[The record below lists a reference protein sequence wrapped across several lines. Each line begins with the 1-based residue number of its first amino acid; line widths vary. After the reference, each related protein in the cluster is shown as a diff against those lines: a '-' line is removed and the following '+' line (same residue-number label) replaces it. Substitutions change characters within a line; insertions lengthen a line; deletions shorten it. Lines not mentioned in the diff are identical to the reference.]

1 MKKFIYK
8 ICSSS
13 DWIKAKKSSRF
24 NGTKK
29 DKLDGYIHFSNK
41 SQVLSTLNK
50 YFYNEKEKLILL
62 KVKTAKLDNLYW
74 EKSRNNLLFPH
85 LYTYLNLKHVA
96 KVYQLILK
104 KNGKHKLP
112 SLF

>member
-41 SQVLSTLNK
+41 SQVLPTLKK
-50 YFYNEKEKLILL
+50 YFSNEKDKLILL
-62 KVKTAKLDNLYW
+62 KVKTTKLDNLYW
-74 EKSRNNLLFPH
+74 EKSRDSLLFPH
-85 LYTYLNLKHVA
+85 LYSYLNLKYVA
-96 KVYQLILK
+96 KVYKIILK

-112 SLF
+112 PLF

>member
-8 ICSSS
+8 ICLKKE
-13 DWIKAKKSSRF
+13 WIKAKKNRKF
-24 NGTKK
+24 NGSKK

-41 SQVLSTLNK
+41 SQVVSTLNK